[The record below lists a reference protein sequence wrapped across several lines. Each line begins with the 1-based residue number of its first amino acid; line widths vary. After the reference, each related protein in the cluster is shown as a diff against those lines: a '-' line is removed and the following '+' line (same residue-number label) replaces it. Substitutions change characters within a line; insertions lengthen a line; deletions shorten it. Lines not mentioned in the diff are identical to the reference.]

1 MSILSLTTE
10 TGKQYRANRASAADV
25 SIPMIFNGAQPNTY
39 GVPGAGA
46 TVYQDGNFIGDT
58 RSGGSCNFEQYTLV
72 PHCNGT
78 HTECIGHITEKRIS
92 INEWIPPVFCLA
104 ALITV
109 EPIPARN
116 GSEFYTPALNPDDLV
131 ITAHAL
137 QQALKDWDKNTEA
150 LLIRTLPNA
159 EGKKSRNYSL
169 EAPPFF
175 THEAMRLLTA
185 LPIQHLLVDFPSVD
199 RLLDDGLLSNHR
211 IWWNH
216 AVHAKE
222 EDLSRRS
229 ITEMI
234 YVTDTIKDGMFLLD
248 LQWAPFSADAS
259 PSRPVLYPIIP

>member
-1 MSILSLTTE
+1 MSIISLTLE
-10 TGKQYRANRASAADV
+10 NGKRYTADRASAADV
-25 SIPMIFNGAQPNTY
+25 SIPLIFNGPQPNTY
-39 GVPGAGA
+39 GVPGARA
-46 TVYQDGNFIGDT
+46 VAYQDGNFIGDT

-104 ALITV
+104 ALITI

-116 GSEFYTPALNPDDLV
+116 GSEFYTPALHPDDRV

-137 QQALKDWDKNTEA
+137 QQAIQHLDENTEA
-150 LLIRTLPNA
+150 LLIRTLPNTD
-159 EGKKSRNYSL
+159 GKKERNYST

-211 IWWNH
+211 IWWDH
-216 AVHAKE
+216 AQHAKE
-222 EDLSRRS
+222 EALSKRS

-234 YVTDTIKDGMFLLD
+234 YVNDTLQDGMFLLD

-259 PSRPVLYPIIP
+259 PSRPVLYALIP